1 MRKFLIYPL
10 ITLGM
15 TLMTNKLSANSELP
29 LQYPLTAITISI
41 LHQTGH
47 GIPGAYH
54 ITISGDGSSFYSLNG
69 GTQQPLSVDKKTLLE
84 LVNGFYQIHFFEL
97 ADTYAVKKQV
107 VLKDGTTVA
116 TIATKMVDVSSKQL
130 CIQLADFKKC
140 VTIIDEQPAVAAQLV
155 KKIEALFVKS

>member
-47 GIPGAYH
+47 GIPGGYQ
-54 ITISGDGSSFYSLNG
+54 ITISGDGSSFYSRNG
-69 GTQQPLSVDKKTLLE
+69 ETQQPLSVDKKTLLE